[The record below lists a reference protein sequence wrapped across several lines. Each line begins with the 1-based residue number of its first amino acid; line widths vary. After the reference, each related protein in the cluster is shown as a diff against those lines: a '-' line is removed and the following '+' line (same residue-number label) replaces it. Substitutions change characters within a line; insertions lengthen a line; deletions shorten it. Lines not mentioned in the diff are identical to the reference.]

1 MCLVFHKVKLLIYYL
16 NNIPYSF
23 IFTTVKLGGTHMYPM
38 TFCDSHKVNAILLVV
53 STSKSSNSLVVISMS
68 PQPPISMP
76 TFYYYLRF
84 PF

>member
-1 MCLVFHKVKLLIYYL
+1 
-16 NNIPYSF
+16 
-23 IFTTVKLGGTHMYPM
+23 MYPM
-38 TFCDSHKVNAILLVV
+38 TFCDSHKVKAILLVV